1 MFSFVTLLIILS
13 DVVLNA
19 CTTLCIQCEGV
30 CLWLPLSRGW
40 LSVIFWNSRWRA
52 ARTPGG
58 PGAISAACRQM
69 CPGSSQ
75 LEVLIPSTETDLHTE
90 LRPPFIT
97 AGSWLS
103 QVTRWDCACHPG
115 HTLCQLKLFF
125 ISWMIDS
132 SLIVLLLFFPPCVK
146 HGLER
151 GNVWIRLLLFL
162 KGKRFCRVF
171 VSFLMMCSQ
180 LRSIYGFNWTCYTS
194 FFSSLQRKNTNTE
207 KDILNYIKCCIL
219 KELTTIVFQI
229 YWNVVLHKHLAESA
243 KNKVEAWVWSLY
255 IMLTINGVAKQIQY
269 DGDGQM
275 QTSVNT
281 YRWKY
286 ELIWC

>member
-19 CTTLCIQCEGV
+19 CTTLCMQCEGV

-40 LSVIFWNSRWRA
+40 LSVILWNSRWRA

-58 PGAISAACRQM
+58 PEAISAACRQM

-97 AGSWLS
+97 AESWLG

-132 SLIVLLLFFPPCVK
+132 SLIVLLLFSPCVK

-151 GNVWIRLLLFL
+151 GNVWVRLLLFL
-162 KGKRFCRVF
+162 KGKGFCRVSLWAF
-171 VSFLMMCSQ
+171 WWRAVSWGASTVLIERAILIFKSWQRTQTLKKIS
-180 LRSIYGFNWTCYTS
+180 WTIS
-194 FFSSLQRKNTNTE
+194 NAAFWKIWLQ
-207 KDILNYIKCCIL
+207 
-219 KELTTIVFQI
+219 
-229 YWNVVLHKHLAESA
+229 
-243 KNKVEAWVWSLY
+243 
-255 IMLTINGVAKQIQY
+255 
-269 DGDGQM
+269 
-275 QTSVNT
+275 
-281 YRWKY
+281 
-286 ELIWC
+286 